1 MLWKQNLNI
10 YIRYLWTG
18 AVCGEW
24 LSFTLTEHWYFFSKA
39 LRDVQMGVIGWN
51 EKERGKERERE
62 KRAQSSARI
71 ETLCR

>member
-51 EKERGKERERE
+51 EKE
-62 KRAQSSARI
+62 
-71 ETLCR
+71 